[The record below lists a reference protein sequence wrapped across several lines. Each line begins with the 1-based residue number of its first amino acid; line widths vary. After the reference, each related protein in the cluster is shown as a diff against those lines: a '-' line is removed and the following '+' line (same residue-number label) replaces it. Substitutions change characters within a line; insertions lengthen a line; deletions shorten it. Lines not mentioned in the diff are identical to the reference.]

1 VTEVHSLCDVLGE
14 DFIAIVNEVH
24 PGLHE
29 TSDPGKPTSISD
41 STLATLAQ
49 VVATLAAEKA
59 KRATM
64 VRRACFFLYIH
75 TYARMHARHNLWLI
89 PSTCSAL
96 LCIAA
101 ARGRGALGGA
111 VGADGLVGG
120 GAAEFQ
126 ERGGRSEP

>member
-1 VTEVHSLCDVLGE
+1 MQSDRLHRVLEHVTEVHSLCDVLGE

-41 STLATLAQ
+41 STLGTLAQ
-49 VVATLAAEKA
+49 VVATLAAEKT
-59 KRATM
+59 KRAAM
-64 VRRACFFLYIH
+64 VRRACFFLYT

-96 LCIAA
+96 HCSC
-101 ARGRGALGGA
+101 
-111 VGADGLVGG
+111 
-120 GAAEFQ
+120 
-126 ERGGRSEP
+126 ERPWCPWWSCGS